1 MNYNHYYPI
10 RPTPRQSSSHS
21 ALLILSAVLT
31 GSVSLC
37 GAFMLSVMSYKSGF
51 EEGDSRFGIL
61 MLTLATPTLLF
72 GLGGSLLALLLGS
85 QLGRILV
92 TACCAFYLVNGTV
105 TLLQGN
111 IGSIVQLLVAVPL
124 STLWWLPATSK
135 AMRAKQAPTGPQG
148 SARCTD
154 FHKIP

>member
-1 MNYNHYYPI
+1 MNYNHYHPI
-10 RPTPRQSSSHS
+10 RPTPRHSSSHS

-31 GSVSLC
+31 GFVSLC

-135 AMRAKQAPTGPQG
+135 AMRAKQAPTGSQG